1 MACRRRRSC
10 GSRAEG
16 QPGGFLAAFVLS
28 APATHGVA
36 VGRLTE
42 HCEASSLLS
51 VFKEEIEKLYWE
63 DETWADKLTDKLSNT
78 RRLCEMKDLAKLLRA
93 QRLDV
98 IGYSDG
104 SAALE
109 KAVVGSDPVFLDA
122 IRHDNFHSKSY
133 AVQRACLAAFDD
145 MELIAEAV
153 AKAYEGAKK
162 SHASDVQ
169 LLMTLNKAAR
179 QACQMTP
186 ACLAERELRSRP
198 SHEEL

>member
-1 MACRRRRSC
+1 MRMRLAFTACVGVLAWDGLPETEELREQGRRTARWLPCRIC
-10 GSRAEG
+10 AE
-16 QPGGFLAAFVLS
+16 
-28 APATHGVA
+28 
-36 VGRLTE
+36 R
-42 HCEASSLLS
+42 ASSLLS

-78 RRLCEMKDLAKLLRA
+78 RRLWSAQTPSSSFVWPRA
-93 QRLDV
+93 RV
-98 IGYSDG
+98 S
-104 SAALE
+104 E
-109 KAVVGSDPVFLDA
+109 DA